1 MTGQQINRW
10 IVLFFVLAAGI
21 AAGSTAVEAKGLSA
35 RISARTVKVGR
46 QIQITGVSDAVYKS
60 TNTSVA
66 SVDSDGRITGKKR
79 GKCKIQVSKN
89 GYAAKHFTITV
100 RNNPG
105 NPRTLPVTV
114 SEVSFKGDQLNSI
127 QVHNASKKG
136 TVKRIECQYLVKQ
149 DTRGQTASVETSN
162 IESTSAY
169 KTVILTAQN
178 IAPGKSKKMKITG
191 RSAFSQQNLTSE
203 IQLKKV
209 SLYAGDAL
217 QVYDAVK
224 GAYSFQWGTKDTRPP
239 QIKGLLKN
247 RSVTGNNDAYRVY
260 YSDRRNT
267 YNLGKDVSA
276 TDNRD
281 GHVKVTVD
289 DSKVNWKKTGMYRL
303 YFRASDKA
311 GNQSVS
317 WAKVQVIVPGTPESV
332 ADQVLRSIT
341 RKGWSDAKKARA
353 IYTYIR
359 SHSSYVNNS
368 SHKHWRDSATQG
380 LRYQS
385 GDCYT
390 YYAMSRLLL
399 TRAGIPNVM
408 IKRYPTPGGRRH
420 FWNLA
425 YVAGGWYHFDTT
437 PRTRNERFCL
447 WTDSQLWAYSSGY
460 TFRFNNSLYPKRAKK
475 RIS

>member
-1 MTGQQINRW
+1 MNGRRIKSG
-10 IVLFFVLAAGI
+10 IVLLFVLTVAI
-21 AAGSTAVEAKGLSA
+21 AAGSTAVEAKELGA
-35 RISARTVKVGR
+35 RISARTVQVGR
-46 QIQITGVSDAVYKS
+46 QLQIKGVSDAVYKS
-60 TNTSVA
+60 MNTSVA
-66 SVDSDGRITGKKR
+66 SVDSDGRITGKKS
-79 GKCKIQVSKN
+79 GKCKIQVSKK
-89 GYAAKHFTITV
+89 GYSAKNFTITV
-100 RNNPG
+100 RDNPR

-114 SEVSFKGDQLNSI
+114 SEVSFKGDEPNSI
-127 QVHNASKKG
+127 RVYNDSKKG
-136 TVKRIECQYLVKQ
+136 TIKRIECQYLVKEEVRRKTAVV
-149 DTRGQTASVETSN
+149 DTPG
-162 IESTSAY
+162 IESAY
-169 KTVILTAQN
+169 VQETVTLTAQS
-178 IAPGKSKKMKITG
+178 IAPGKSKVMGIAGGK
-191 RSAFSQQNLTSE
+191 AFSKQGRISE

-217 QVYDAVK
+217 QVYDAAK
-224 GAYSFQWGTKDTRPP
+224 GTYSFGWGTKDTQPP

-247 RSVTGNNDAYRVY
+247 GSVTGHNDAYRVY
-260 YSDRRNT
+260 YSDRKNT
-267 YNLGKDVSA
+267 YNLAKGVSA

-281 GHVKVTVD
+281 GQVKVTVD

-303 YFRASDKA
+303 YFHASDKA
-311 GNQSVS
+311 GNKSVS

-341 RKGWSDAKKARA
+341 RKGWSDVKKAKA
-353 IYTYIR
+353 IYAYIR
-359 SHSSYVNNS
+359 SHSAYVNNS
-368 SHKHWRDSATQG
+368 AHRNWRDSATQG

-408 IKRYPTPGGRRH
+408 INRYPTPGGRRH

-437 PRTRNERFCL
+437 PRTRKENFCL
-447 WTDSQLWAYSSGY
+447 WTDGQLWAYSSGY

>member
-1 MTGQQINRW
+1 MDGKQIKKG
-10 IVLFFVLAAGI
+10 IALFFVLAVGMVSAG
-21 AAGSTAVEAKGLSA
+21 TAVGAKEVSA
-35 RISARTVKVGR
+35 RISGHTVRVGK
-46 QIQITGVSDAVYKS
+46 QIQIRGVSGAVYKS

-66 SVDSDGRITGKKR
+66 SVDPDGTVTGKKS
-79 GKCKIQVSKN
+79 GKCKIQVSKK
-89 GYAAKHFTITV
+89 GFTSKSFTVTV
-100 RNNPG
+100 RKNPG

-114 SEVSFKGDQLNSI
+114 PEVSLKGDVLNSI
-127 QVHNASKKG
+127 RVHNDSKKG
-136 TVKRIECQYLVKQ
+136 TIRHIECKYLVKERAEG
-149 DTRGQTASVETSN
+149 TTPAVETSN
-162 IESTSAY
+162 TEYASVQ

-178 IAPGKSKKMKITG
+178 IAPGKSKVMKMKDG
-191 RSAFSQQNLTSE
+191 KGVSGQNQILQ
-203 IQLKKV
+203 IQLEKI

-217 QVYDAVK
+217 QVYNAVK
-224 GAYSFQWGTKDTRPP
+224 RTYSFGWGTKDTQPP

-247 RSVTGNNDAYRVY
+247 RSVTGHNDAYRVY
-260 YSDRRNT
+260 YSDRRST
-267 YNLGKDVSA
+267 YNLAKGVSA

-281 GHVKVTVD
+281 GQVKVTAD

-303 YFRASDKA
+303 YFRATDKA
-311 GNQSVS
+311 GNRSVS
-317 WAKVQVIVPGTPESV
+317 WAKVQVIVSGTAESV

-368 SHKHWRDSATQG
+368 AHKHWRDSATSG

-408 IKRYPTPGGRRH
+408 INRYPTPGGRRH
-420 FWNLA
+420 YWNLV

-437 PRTRNERFCL
+437 PRSRNARFCL

-460 TFRFNNSLYPKRAKK
+460 TFRFNNKLYPERAKK
-475 RIS
+475 RI